1 VANAPHTSLATA
13 RYWTVPI
20 GRAAIALI
28 AAVLITFNQNHSA
41 DFGLLVFGGY
51 TIAAGLF
58 VALAGY
64 RLLLDPRDR
73 QLFVVQGVVGV
84 VAGAL
89 ALVFHTGGLG
99 FFLFLVSVWG
109 AVTGFL
115 ELYSGLRARRR
126 VRGTTARVAAST
138 GSLTARDWTST
149 GGLTAILA
157 LCFLLLPPNVVVS
170 VGLLGAYLVIF
181 GVYLV
186 IAGLSLKWL
195 PADAARTPT
204 TASNESDSL

>member
-1 VANAPHTSLATA
+1 MANAPHTSLATA

-28 AAVLITFNQNHSA
+28 AAVLITFNQEHSA

-51 TIAAGLF
+51 AIAGGLF

-109 AVTGFL
+109 AGTGFL

-126 VRGTTARVAAST
+126 VRGTTARGAAST

-157 LCFLLLPPNVVVS
+157 LSFLLLPPNVVVS

-195 PADAARTPT
+195 PTDAACTPT

>member
-1 VANAPHTSLATA
+1 MANAPHTAIATE
-13 RYWTVPI
+13 RYWTIPI
-20 GRAAIALI
+20 GRAAIAVV
-28 AAVLITFNQNHSA
+28 AAVLITFNQDHSA
-41 DFGLLVFGGY
+41 TFGLLVFGGY
-51 TIAAGLF
+51 AVAAGVFL
-58 VALAGY
+58 AAAGY

-89 ALVFHTGGLG
+89 ALVFHAGGLG

-126 VRGTTARVAAST
+126 IRRAADGGAASA
-138 GSLTARDWTST
+138 GGLTARDWTTT

-157 LCFLLLPPNVVVS
+157 VTFLLLPPNVVVS

-186 IAGLSLKWL
+186 IAGLSLKWV
-195 PADAARTPT
+195 PTDAARTPT